1 MQIVS
6 NTDTLHKMS
15 HPFLEWGRG
24 GAGVGQGWILD
35 SLIFTTFLAN
45 SADDKLVIVICY
57 PEK

>member
-6 NTDTLHKMS
+6 NTDTLHKIS
-15 HPFLEWGRG
+15 HPFLGWGRG
-24 GAGVGQGWILD
+24 GAGVDIGFLN
-35 SLIFTTFLAN
+35 LYHFLAN